1 VRIFALLE
9 LQRGIK
15 AAEAAAENE
24 DTCFVCHMDWSGE
37 RPNAYIRGVVAG
49 IADAGPSIRAVV
61 FSIADAA
68 GLFALAG
75 ITDPGYNTLRSRR
88 SNSPNDH
95 A

>member
-1 VRIFALLE
+1 
-9 LQRGIK
+9 
-15 AAEAAAENE
+15 
-24 DTCFVCHMDWSGE
+24 MDWSGE

-49 IADAGPSIRAVV
+49 
-61 FSIADAA
+61 IADAA